1 MEEDSSC
8 QATSPTDRLPPP
20 IVGCDG
26 RHWWPRC
33 EPPNSFV
40 EAATRIDGRMMFIW
54 VISNIVVACVI
65 SNIVVAWLIAVT
77 KMSIEKWILVEI
89 SMSSIVPWGSRPTY
103 RWAHP
108 SCWFHPCFICWY
120 FLGREKTWIMNSFA
134 YPGLISL
141 TQSPVS
147 KQAAASHAATLR
159 SIWTSWDKQG
169 GWLYSHIYIYI
180 K

>member
-33 EPPNSFV
+33 ERPNSFV

-77 KMSIEKWILVEI
+77 KMSIEKWIKVGI
-89 SMSSIVPWGSRPTY
+89 SMSSIAPRGSRPTY

-120 FLGREKTWIMNSFA
+120 FLGREKHELWIVLHI
-134 YPGLISL
+134 PGWFDLPNL
-141 TQSPVS
+141 QFPS
-147 KQAAASHAATLR
+147 KLRLHMLPPYAAFGHLGTNKVGDY
-159 SIWTSWDKQG
+159 I
-169 GWLYSHIYIYI
+169 HIYI
-180 K
+180 